1 MAILNRI
8 LVTLINSP
16 KCFTLFTNHHHK
28 LSTPKQGHISL
39 FIDKPP
45 LNPPP
50 VLIIFSSTLFVIILF
65 KTQNRFCS
73 SIDRERER
81 LTETEEMFAAMAA
94 EKRWFAAVAIAAL
107 IAGALL
113 ITSFVRSGD
122 RSVVLCSLSASTSST
137 TTNDDHLLS
146 TILHYATTPVTP
158 QQSLAEIRIT
168 YDVLRSSSPS
178 SAVNFLVFGLGHDSP
193 MWSAFNH
200 RGTTL
205 FLEEDPKWYQIVLKN
220 SPNLKAHPVKYP
232 TKLVQ
237 ANDLLK
243 TYRSEPSCLPPKA
256 HLKGNRRCRLA
267 LSDLP
272 REVYEREWDLIMIDA
287 PKGYYDEAPGRM
299 GAIYSAA
306 VMARGGDR
314 TVRRTCSY
322 TT

>member
-1 MAILNRI
+1 
-8 LVTLINSP
+8 
-16 KCFTLFTNHHHK
+16 
-28 LSTPKQGHISL
+28 
-39 FIDKPP
+39 
-45 LNPPP
+45 
-50 VLIIFSSTLFVIILF
+50 
-65 KTQNRFCS
+65 
-73 SIDRERER
+73 
-81 LTETEEMFAAMAA
+81 MFAAMAA

-122 RSVVLCSLSASTSST
+122 RSVVLCSLSASTSSS

-168 YDVLRSSSPS
+168 YDVLRSS

-237 ANDLLK
+237 ADDLLK

-306 VMARGGDR
+306 VMARGRRSDGPTHVFLHDVNRRVEKAFAMEFLCKKNLVKAIGRLWHFVIHPVRGGDANR
-314 TVRRTCSY
+314 TAGFC
-322 TT
+322 

>member
-1 MAILNRI
+1 
-8 LVTLINSP
+8 
-16 KCFTLFTNHHHK
+16 
-28 LSTPKQGHISL
+28 
-39 FIDKPP
+39 
-45 LNPPP
+45 
-50 VLIIFSSTLFVIILF
+50 
-65 KTQNRFCS
+65 
-73 SIDRERER
+73 
-81 LTETEEMFAAMAA
+81 MAA
-94 EKRWFAAVAIAAL
+94 EKRWFAAVSIAAL

-113 ITSFVRSGD
+113 ITSFIRSGD
-122 RSVVLCSLSASTSST
+122 RSVVLCSLSASTS
-137 TTNDDHLLS
+137 TNFNNDEHLLS

-158 QQSLAEIRIT
+158 QQSLAEIHIT

-237 ANDLLK
+237 ADDLLK
-243 TYRSEPSCLPPKA
+243 TYKSEPSCLPPKA

-306 VMARGGDR
+306 VMARGRRSDGPTHVFLHDVNRRVEKAFAMEFLCKKNLVKGIGRLWHFVIHPVRGGDTNR
-314 TVRRTCSY
+314 TAGFC
-322 TT
+322 